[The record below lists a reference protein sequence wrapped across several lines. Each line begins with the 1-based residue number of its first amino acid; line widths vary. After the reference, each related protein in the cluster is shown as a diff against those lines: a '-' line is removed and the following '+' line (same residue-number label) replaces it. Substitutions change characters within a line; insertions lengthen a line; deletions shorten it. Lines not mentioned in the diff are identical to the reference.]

1 MTRVKVL
8 LAGFLAVVTAFVSS
22 GAADAA
28 PAQQAPDTQR
38 RVVAGVVKAVD
49 GNTVTLTT
57 RSGEEI
63 KVAVAS
69 DTSIQA
75 PGRAKASLSDVAVGA
90 RVVVVAEM
98 KGSVL
103 TAISVAVNPVQT
115 ARRDML
121 ERARRF
127 SVARSAQALVNSLQR
142 ELAQAPDAAK
152 PDVQKALD
160 AAKQAQTAV
169 QDTLKKLPVIAT
181 PMRAV
186 IRGTVTDVNAANG
199 AITVQPGQA
208 SSAQRAAPQGRRQ
221 QTPGMRGRGQQAPGM
236 RGRNQRAPGMRGQ
249 QAPGLRARL
258 ARLPVT
264 LTVTESSQVARNADQ
279 QAKIADV
286 KIGDIVVTGVYDRGT
301 SEALRLVVMSP
312 EFLVQLRGAR
322 QPQARGQFQRGFG
335 PRGGA
340 PRFAPAPPMR

>member
-28 PAQQAPDTQR
+28 PALQAPPDTQR
-38 RVVAGVVKAVD
+38 RVVVGVVKAVD
-49 GNTVTLTT
+49 GTTVTLTT
-57 RSGEEI
+57 RSGEQV
-63 KVAVAS
+63 KVGITS
-69 DTSIQA
+69 DTSIRA
-75 PGRAKASLSDVAVGA
+75 PGKPQAALSDIAVGA
-90 RVVVVAEM
+90 GVSVVAQV
-98 KGSVL
+98 KDSAL
-103 TAISVAVNPVQT
+103 TAISLVVNPVQT
-115 ARRDML
+115 ARRDVL
-121 ERARRF
+121 ERARRL
-127 SVARSAQALVNSLQR
+127 SVARSAQALVRSLER
-142 ELAQAPDAAK
+142 ELVQAPDAAK
-152 PDVQKALD
+152 PDLQKALD
-160 AAKQAQTAV
+160 AAKQAQTVV

-186 IRGTVTDVNAANG
+186 IRGTVTDVDAANG

-208 SSAQRAAPQGRRQ
+208 SSARRAAPQGR
-221 QTPGMRGRGQQAPGM
+221 GRLGPGM
-236 RGRNQRAPGMRGQ
+236 RGRNQRVPSM
-249 QAPGLRARL
+249 RARL

-264 LTVTESSQVARNADQ
+264 LTVTESAKLTRNADQ

-286 KIGDIVVTGVYDRGT
+286 KIGDIVVSGVYDRGT
-301 SEALRLVVMSP
+301 SEALRMVVMSP
-312 EFLVQLRGAR
+312 DFLVQLRGAR